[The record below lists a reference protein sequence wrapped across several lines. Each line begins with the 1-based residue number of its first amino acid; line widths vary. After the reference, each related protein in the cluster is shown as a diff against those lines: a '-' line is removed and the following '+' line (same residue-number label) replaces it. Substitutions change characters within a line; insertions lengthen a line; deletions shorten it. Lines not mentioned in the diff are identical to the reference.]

1 MNSTELQCF
10 VQVANTLS
18 FIKAAD
24 KMSMSQPALSKQI
37 MSLED
42 ELGVKLFQRTT
53 RRVQLTNAGKQFLKD
68 AEDFLRMEINAKN
81 RVEQYK
87 NGGAYTLRIGYSESN
102 ILTRMDPVLYTVHK
116 KYPDVVPDFHSGYRD
131 VILQMVEQGDLDLAF
146 SWKDDTV
153 HDLSFHPLTD
163 DEIFCVVS
171 KNHPLAKRKHI
182 TFNDLKDETL
192 IINSPYAAIQSLY
205 APENYV
211 YAQEHQLHYYSCRT
225 AAEVYALTLAEYGV
239 GLLQKHLL
247 IPHNRLNYFKLKDLP
262 SRQFGIFYTK
272 GNDSPVITTFLHSAN
287 FIFDLQK
294 KKSREG
300 KQLMEYFEMAFE
312 NEGKSNK

>member
-116 KYPDVVPDFHSGYRD
+116 KYP
-131 VILQMVEQGDLDLAF
+131 M
-146 SWKDDTV
+146 
-153 HDLSFHPLTD
+153 
-163 DEIFCVVS
+163 
-171 KNHPLAKRKHI
+171 
-182 TFNDLKDETL
+182 
-192 IINSPYAAIQSLY
+192 
-205 APENYV
+205 
-211 YAQEHQLHYYSCRT
+211 SCRIFIQ
-225 AAEVYALTLAEYGV
+225 AIVMSFYRWLNKV
-239 GLLQKHLL
+239 IWILLFPGRMTRCMIL
-247 IPHNRLNYFKLKDLP
+247 
-262 SRQFGIFYTK
+262 
-272 GNDSPVITTFLHSAN
+272 V
-287 FIFDLQK
+287 FIH
-294 KKSREG
+294 
-300 KQLMEYFEMAFE
+300 
-312 NEGKSNK
+312 